1 MHFAEMRKYTIKFVL
16 FNIFFK
22 LPVFDIFVVQT
33 MVIPYHTSAGMEC
46 WPFSERTNSK
56 LFPGYDVPGIQVER
70 RNENVK
76 S

>member
-33 MVIPYHTSAGMEC
+33 MVIPYHTSAGMLAILG
-46 WPFSERTNSK
+46 K
-56 LFPGYDVPGIQVER
+56 
-70 RNENVK
+70 NEFETLSRV
-76 S
+76 